1 MWVRM
6 CGVQWERGVWEK
18 GVKWFW
24 VGDKGGGCES
34 SGLEIVS
41 RFVGYNWGLMDDGCW
56 ISIVF
61 LADTGFAAEKVHDEN
76 GGTI

>member
-1 MWVRM
+1 M
-6 CGVQWERGVWEK
+6 
-18 GVKWFW
+18 
-24 VGDKGGGCES
+24 GDKGGGCES

-41 RFVGYNWGLMDDGCW
+41 RFVGYNRGLMDDGCW